1 MELGAENRTAVLAG
15 FIIWWTL
22 APRLRSPEAVER
34 FLAYLTAM
42 MLLLVAT
49 ADLIM
54 VKPLPFYFMVG
65 GGLAFFY
72 QFSRLLFRIVKRQ
85 DD

>member
-1 MELGAENRTAVLAG
+1 MDLGAINRTAVLAG
-15 FIIWWTL
+15 FIVWWSL
-22 APRLRSPEAVER
+22 APRLHSQEAVER
-34 FLAYLTAM
+34 LMAYLTAM

-49 ADLIM
+49 AELIT

-72 QFSRLLFRIVKRQ
+72 QFGRLLFRIASRREE
-85 DD
+85 